1 MKIRILYCTN
11 MTSYIISLKS
21 FESGNGHCLT
31 ICCCSEGKLCF
42 RICSQLQRLS
52 TASGSNVKFEI
63 QNEKYE
69 IKVGNMKI
77 KVRNMKLQGRNMKWS
92 NIKNMRKKMRTI
104 KFKMRNMKYKIRQT
118 KIKFQNMHK
127 NWTFNKDVLLV
138 MVLYTHLYL
147 PTAFGKLEKNY
158 KWDVLLNKNVT
169 FTTEIVFVVLLIK
182 SGIFTT
188 DYGLLM
194 KSGRS
199 LGAKGKGKGGRGLES
214 RWLIG

>member
-1 MKIRILYCTN
+1 
-11 MTSYIISLKS
+11 
-21 FESGNGHCLT
+21 
-31 ICCCSEGKLCF
+31 
-42 RICSQLQRLS
+42 
-52 TASGSNVKFEI
+52 
-63 QNEKYE
+63 
-69 IKVGNMKI
+69 
-77 KVRNMKLQGRNMKWS
+77 
-92 NIKNMRKKMRTI
+92 
-104 KFKMRNMKYKIRQT
+104 
-118 KIKFQNMHK
+118 
-127 NWTFNKDVLLV
+127 

-158 KWDVLLNKNVT
+158 KLDVLLNKNVT

-182 SGIFTT
+182 TGIFTT